1 MQKIATNST
10 EVDRPPSVNYRNRA
24 PFSHIHVQCAKWAIK
39 KTNSIREVLGACLCV
54 CSLLRTATS
63 STALVSLMMHAGKE
77 GGREDCAI
85 PQLQAW
91 RK

>member
-1 MQKIATNST
+1 M
-10 EVDRPPSVNYRNRA
+10 
-24 PFSHIHVQCAKWAIK
+24 
-39 KTNSIREVLGACLCV
+39 CV
-54 CSLLRTATS
+54 LLREATS